1 MPYYIENLCHIIK
14 GDVVTM
20 AAYIHHDT
28 GENQNNIIQ
37 SVVTTCYEMIIRPI
51 KDYSFPL
58 INLEYL
64 IQKYTHTISS
74 SQRLNAPQETQLEY
88 YTQEDEENN
97 FNAENTRNTSHYYQ
111 EGAHEK
117 PYHIVKPKVTHFQPH
132 KRKLSESQGSDA
144 GATPSICIQ
153 KIPRCNTYTKLTTDI
168 PVSETQE
175 KERRRC
181 TSIPHSYSEIDE
193 FYMNNASQL
202 LPTIRCQ
209 TCHRVL
215 IKDTIYMGADMTYCS
230 VHCRH
235 KSFNSLV
242 KLHRK

>member
-20 AAYIHHDT
+20 AAYIYHET
-28 GENQNNIIQ
+28 GENQNIIQ

-58 INLEYL
+58 INIEYL
-64 IQKYTHTISS
+64 IQKYAHSNS
-74 SQRLNAPQETQLEY
+74 SQRLNAPLETQIEY

-97 FNAENTRNTSHYYQ
+97 FNAENTRNTSQYYQ
-111 EGAHEK
+111 EESHEK

-132 KRKLSESQGSDA
+132 KRKLSESQGSDDDA
-144 GATPSICIQ
+144 APSICIQ

-168 PVSETQE
+168 PVSDTQE

-215 IKDTIYMGADMTYCS
+215 NRDTIYMGADMTYCS